1 MNNTPDSEGNGC
13 GRGRGRGHVDWSKP
27 LRRPH
32 QSTITPGKI
41 QEGPTTYAD
50 CAEAAGLPGNSEQ
63 VTGAGLTVQ
72 DPQCESLEKD
82 VLCFMSNFIMEVTN
96 SPGSFEFESEVALR
110 DLNNWATNAAI
121 TQKVSMMIVE
131 ESITQPNFRYSGA
144 RLCSTLIKKCQ
155 DMQLDTFWDSLNS
168 ELKKEREK
176 ATDLLHENPERLRG
190 FLMFLAELFV
200 QLEGETFLCTEIC
213 YIIDLLLFNEMPE
226 NVKRVCQTLKL
237 AGRYIDSMDTVAMDR
252 IMNKLCKL
260 TNKATCDK
268 SLSCQIMSVAE
279 LRRASWGSNVN
290 EAPNQ
295 NSEPSV
301 VNVGSDPIFY
311 GPDGSILSAE
321 ESKFLEE
328 NYEEVGTAGEDDMVI
343 WDYEDPMNGLDD
355 AFEEFL
361 RFSKQQ

>member
-1 MNNTPDSEGNGC
+1 MSNSQDSEGNGR
-13 GRGRGRGHVDWSKP
+13 GRGRGRGHIDTSKP

-32 QSTITPGKI
+32 QTTINPGKLS
-41 QEGPTTYAD
+41 EGPTTYAD
-50 CAEAAGLPGNSEQ
+50 CAEAAGLPGNSEKA
-63 VTGAGLTVQ
+63 TEAGLADQ
-72 DPQCESLEKD
+72 DAPCDSLEKD
-82 VLCFMSNFIMEVTN
+82 VLCSMSNFIMEVTT
-96 SPGSFEFESEVALR
+96 SPGSFEFESDLLLR
-110 DLNNWATNAAI
+110 DLNNWATNAAV
-121 TQKVSMMIVE
+121 TRKVSLMIVE

-144 RLCSTLIKKCQ
+144 RLCSILIKKCEA
-155 DMQLDTFWDSLNS
+155 MKMETFWDNLNS
-168 ELKKEREK
+168 VLRKEREK
-176 ATDLLHENPERLRG
+176 ATFLLHEDPERLRG

-200 QLEGETFLCTEIC
+200 QLEGETSLCTEIC
-213 YIIDLLLFNEMPE
+213 YIIDLLLFNEMPD

-237 AGRYIDSMDTVAMDR
+237 SGRYIDSADPVSMDR
-252 IMNKLCKL
+252 IMNKLNKL

-279 LRRASWGSNVN
+279 LRGANWGSNVN
-290 EAPNQ
+290 EVPNQ
-295 NSEPSV
+295 SSESSG
-301 VNVGSDPIFY
+301 VNVGGEPIFY

-328 NYEEVGTAGEDDMVI
+328 NYHDVQTAGEDDMVI